1 MKTEGAIRHKLKQVR
16 FRYLKQRI
24 EAALDRRPENCAHN
38 GSLEG
43 AVASDTVRVCFAQI
57 DVPARKVVLC
67 DERFGGCAR
76 AEGCS
81 LFDARQSKA
90 DVKFEFYSE
99 LEGMSFPE
107 IAYNYPDMAALL
119 WVLADE
125 GLEVPKPDSHEF
137 DLSDA
142 PVGSGIIAEG
152 VSEHP
157 VTDTP
162 DMGAVLASA
171 AAAGAFGYRDA
182 ELPSKSPSWIDR
194 ILGRVP
200 S

>member
-1 MKTEGAIRHKLKQVR
+1 M
-16 FRYLKQRI
+16 
-24 EAALDRRPENCAHN
+24 
-38 GSLEG
+38 
-43 AVASDTVRVCFAQI
+43 
-57 DVPARKVVLC
+57 
-67 DERFGGCAR
+67 
-76 AEGCS
+76 
-81 LFDARQSKA
+81 FDARQSKA

-99 LEGMSFPE
+99 LDGMSFPE

-119 WVLADE
+119 WVIADE
-125 GLEVPKPDSHEF
+125 GLEVPKPDPHEF